1 MRAMYGTIKRRRM
14 TLDEIRAE
22 STYFA
27 MTGDLTGRVFALWWK
42 LKTWG
47 SARTGKPD
55 GITSGMKT
63 ETRRSTTSIEG
74 VKTVAEDLVL
84 VALYLSG
91 LFLMLGIGGFLME
104 FVVPRVPFLARLVD
118 KMVPDDDFEEDDE

>member
-1 MRAMYGTIKRRRM
+1 
-14 TLDEIRAE
+14 
-22 STYFA
+22 
-27 MTGDLTGRVFALWWK
+27 
-42 LKTWG
+42 
-47 SARTGKPD
+47 
-55 GITSGMKT
+55 MKT

-74 VKTVAEDLVL
+74 VKTVVEDLVL